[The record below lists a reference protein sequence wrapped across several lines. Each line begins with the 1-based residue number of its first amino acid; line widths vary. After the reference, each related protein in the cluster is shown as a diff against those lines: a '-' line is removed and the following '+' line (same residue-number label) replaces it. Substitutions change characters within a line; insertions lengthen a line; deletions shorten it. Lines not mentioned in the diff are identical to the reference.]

1 MFFRKMLFFQDT
13 GLVLTTS
20 KKMQNKVVVKVG
32 ACFKWVLVVSKRFNV
47 AVNDFDTMTSASSS
61 QVLIV
66 TELIISGT

>member
-1 MFFRKMLFFQDT
+1 
-13 GLVLTTS
+13 
-20 KKMQNKVVVKVG
+20 MQNKVVVKVG